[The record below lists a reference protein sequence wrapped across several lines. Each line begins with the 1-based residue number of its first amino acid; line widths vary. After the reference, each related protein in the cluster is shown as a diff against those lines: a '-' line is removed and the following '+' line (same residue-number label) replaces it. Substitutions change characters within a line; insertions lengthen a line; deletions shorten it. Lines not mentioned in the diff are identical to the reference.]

1 MNRYKFLS
9 VLIDVLTFLKMM
21 SRSNSL
27 LGYFLKANCKELQLH
42 KDGYVDLLHVLDE
55 HAVRLQPS
63 VGKVPFALV
72 GTIDLTQSEN
82 ITFCKLCLALG
93 VKISCDTSTII
104 KSTELVE

>member
-1 MNRYKFLS
+1 MKNL
-9 VLIDVLTFLKMM
+9 LNFLKPKPQD
-21 SRSNSL
+21 NYL
-27 LGYFLKANCKELQLH
+27 LGYFLKTNCKELQLH

-55 HAVRLQPS
+55 HAVRLQPPA
-63 VGKVPFALV
+63 GKVPFALV

>member
-1 MNRYKFLS
+1 
-9 VLIDVLTFLKMM
+9 MM

-55 HAVRLQPS
+55 HAVRLQPPA
-63 VGKVPFALV
+63 GKVPFALV